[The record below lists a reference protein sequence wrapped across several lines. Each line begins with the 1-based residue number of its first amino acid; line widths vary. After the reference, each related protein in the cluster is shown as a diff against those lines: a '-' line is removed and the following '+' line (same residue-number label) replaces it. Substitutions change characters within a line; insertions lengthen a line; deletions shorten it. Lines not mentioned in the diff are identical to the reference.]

1 MRGVGAG
8 RRARVRPASL
18 PGALEVRDEALP
30 AGPLDHLHQLPA
42 VLAPL
47 VEDLLG
53 RMHDERHRRV
63 LPGLHGAHPIGARGA
78 SRSWRRRG
86 PHGRRP
92 PRRARGRGGVYREA
106 VPDLLDP
113 RVRLHVVTGK
123 GGTGK
128 TTVAG
133 ALALALARQGRR
145 VLLCEVEGRQG
156 LARLFDR
163 DPLGFE
169 PTTLVPVPGGELLG
183 SAIDAKG
190 ALLEYLEVFYRLGR
204 AGRTLERI
212 GAVDFATTIAP
223 GLRDV
228 LLTGK
233 VYDAVRTR
241 QGSRRGDTPYL
252 YDHVVLDA
260 PPTGRIGNFL
270 NVNAVGAGLAKVGPI
285 HSQAESVMKVLRSSA
300 TAVHLVTLLE
310 DMPVQETADAVA
322 ELRGLG
328 LPLGRLVRQ
337 PGPPAAAGRATLL
350 RRARDPGRRGT
361 RRAGRRP
368 RRPGRRR
375 PRPRGEGGGAARRD
389 PRPRPAGG
397 PRGRAAREVAALG
410 LPVIE
415 LPQLQGGRSG
425 LDDGGVHELAEE
437 LA

>member
-1 MRGVGAG
+1 M
-8 RRARVRPASL
+8 
-18 PGALEVRDEALP
+18 
-30 AGPLDHLHQLPA
+30 
-42 VLAPL
+42 
-47 VEDLLG
+47 
-53 RMHDERHRRV
+53 
-63 LPGLHGAHPIGARGA
+63 
-78 SRSWRRRG
+78 
-86 PHGRRP
+86 
-92 PRRARGRGGVYREA
+92 
-106 VPDLLDP
+106 PDLLDP

-163 DPLGFE
+163 APLGFE
-169 PTTLVPVPGGELLG
+169 PTPLLPVDGGELLG

-241 QGSRRGDTPYL
+241 QGDRRGDTPYL

-270 NVNAVGAGLAKVGPI
+270 NVNAVGAGLARVGPI
-285 HSQAESVMKVLRSSA
+285 NAQAESVMAVLRSET
-300 TAVHLVTLLE
+300 TAVHVVTLLE

-322 ELRGLG
+322 ELRRLG
-328 LPLGRLVRQ
+328 LPMGRVVVNQVRPPLLDEALTARALARDGDGSGDGSGDGAWDLDALAADLTALGAGGDDPRAR
-337 PGPPAAAGRATLL
+337 AAGLL
-350 RRARDPGRRGT
+350 VET
-361 RRAGRRP
+361 REHALRV
-368 RRPGRRR
+368 
-375 PRPRGEGGGAARRD
+375 
-389 PRPRPAGG
+389 
-397 PRGRAAREVAALG
+397 ARERELRQEVDALG
-410 LPVIE
+410 ITVVE
-415 LPQLQGGRSG
+415 LPQLDGGRHG
-425 LDDGGVHELAEE
+425 LDDGGVHELAGA

>member
-1 MRGVGAG
+1 M
-8 RRARVRPASL
+8 P
-18 PGALEVRDEALP
+18 
-30 AGPLDHLHQLPA
+30 
-42 VLAPL
+42 VLRL
-47 VEDLLG
+47 VSTVSG
-53 RMHDERHRRV
+53 
-63 LPGLHGAHPIGARGA
+63 
-78 SRSWRRRG
+78 
-86 PHGRRP
+86 
-92 PRRARGRGGVYREA
+92 

-163 DPLGFE
+163 GPLGFE
-169 PTTLVPVPGGELLG
+169 ATSLVPVPGGELLG
-183 SAIDAKG
+183 SAIDAKA

-233 VYDAVRTR
+233 VYDAVRSR
-241 QGSRRGDTPYL
+241 QGSRRGDTPYR

-270 NVNAVGAGLAKVGPI
+270 NVNAVGAGLARVGPI
-285 HSQAESVMKVLRSSA
+285 HTQAESVMRVLRSSA
-300 TAVHLVTLLE
+300 TAVHVVTLLE

-328 LPLGRLVRQ
+328 LPLGRLVVNQVR
-337 PGPPAAAGRATLL
+337 PPLLEDDRRRRVLDGSYPAGSWDLDGLAADLEALGVGGKDPAA
-350 RRARDPGRRGT
+350 
-361 RRAGRRP
+361 
-368 RRPGRRR
+368 
-375 PRPRGEGGGAARRD
+375 
-389 PRPRPAGG
+389 
-397 PRGRAAREVAALG
+397 RAAGLLMETREHAMRVGREDALREEVAALG
-410 LPVIE
+410 LPVVE

-437 LA
+437 LV

>member
-1 MRGVGAG
+1 MRLVHGTRPHV
-8 RRARVRPASL
+8 RAAPEV
-18 PGALEVRDEALP
+18 PGPPPVSTVRD
-30 AGPLDHLHQLPA
+30 
-42 VLAPL
+42 
-47 VEDLLG
+47 
-53 RMHDERHRRV
+53 
-63 LPGLHGAHPIGARGA
+63 
-78 SRSWRRRG
+78 
-86 PHGRRP
+86 
-92 PRRARGRGGVYREA
+92 
-106 VPDLLDP
+106 VPDLFDP

-133 ALALALARQGRR
+133 ALALALARRGRR

-163 DPLGFE
+163 DPLGFA
-169 PTTLVPVPGGELLG
+169 PTSLVPVPGGALLG
-183 SAIDAKG
+183 SAIDAKA

-204 AGRTLERI
+204 AGRALERI

-285 HSQAESVMKVLRSSA
+285 HAQAQSVMAVLRSSS
-300 TAVHLVTLLE
+300 TAVHVVTLLE

-322 ELRGLG
+322 ELRALG
-328 LPLGRLVRQ
+328 LPLGRLVVNQLR
-337 PGPPAAAGRATLL
+337 PPLLEPDHLRLVTDGGWDVAGLSADLVRLGVGGPEPAARAAGLL
-350 RRARDPGRRGT
+350 LQT
-361 RRAGRRP
+361 R
-368 RRPGRRR
+368 
-375 PRPRGEGGGAARRD
+375 EHAARV
-389 PRPRPAGG
+389 
-397 PRGRAAREVAALG
+397 GREAELRAEVATLG
-410 LPVIE
+410 LPVVE

-437 LA
+437 LG

>member
-1 MRGVGAG
+1 M
-8 RRARVRPASL
+8 
-18 PGALEVRDEALP
+18 
-30 AGPLDHLHQLPA
+30 
-42 VLAPL
+42 
-47 VEDLLG
+47 
-53 RMHDERHRRV
+53 
-63 LPGLHGAHPIGARGA
+63 
-78 SRSWRRRG
+78 
-86 PHGRRP
+86 
-92 PRRARGRGGVYREA
+92 
-106 VPDLLDP
+106 PDLLDP

-133 ALALALARQGRR
+133 ALALALARKGRR

-163 DPLGFE
+163 SPLGFE
-169 PTTLVPVPGGELLG
+169 PTTLVPVAGGELLG

-241 QGSRRGDTPYL
+241 QGSRRGDGPYL

-270 NVNAVGAGLAKVGPI
+270 NVNAVGAGLAKVGPV
-285 HSQAESVMKVLRSSA
+285 HGQAESVMKVLRSPS

-310 DMPVQETADAVA
+310 DMPVQETSDAVA

-328 LPLGRLVRQ
+328 LPLGRLVVNQVR
-337 PGPPAAAGRATLL
+337 PPLLQEDHVRRVQDGSWDLAGLEADLVALGVGGSDPSARAAGLL
-350 RRARDPGRRGT
+350 LQTREHVLRVAREDEL
-361 RRAGRRP
+361 
-368 RRPGRRR
+368 
-375 PRPRGEGGGAARRD
+375 RGEAA
-389 PRPRPAGG
+389 G
-397 PRGRAAREVAALG
+397 LG
-410 LPVIE
+410 LPGVE
-415 LPQLQGGRSG
+415 LPQLQGGLSG
-425 LDDGGVHELAEE
+425 MDDGGVHELAEE
-437 LA
+437 LV